1 MYYGITVFT
10 PHLLVYLNPHIHLSF
25 RTTTQFI
32 FSYSNSRTMSRTIIL
47 FFLLALFSMSSS
59 EARLVP
65 ALSEA
70 VTSTISTATQK
81 GAVVEDS
88 CNGIATDEC
97 LERRTLVAH
106 LDYIYTNDKKP

>member
-1 MYYGITVFT
+1 MYYGISVHTT
-10 PHLLVYLNPHIHLSF
+10 PFGLFKSTHS
-25 RTTTQFI
+25 FI
-32 FSYSNSRTMSRTIIL
+32 FSYSNSRTMSRTIL
-47 FFLLALFSMSSS
+47 FLLLALFSMSSS

-70 VTSTISTATQK
+70 VTSTISSATQK
-81 GAVVEDS
+81 GTVVEDS